1 MSAQIRGSRKA
12 KSDFASSITVTTP
25 AGTVSGDYMVA
36 FISFDNL
43 PSSLSSNGGGWV
55 EGDEVENSFL
65 QASYTLDL
73 SAGPAANYVW
83 SASSG
88 TANFNGVIVTID
100 PDGDTFSSFREVS
113 TIATSITSTA
123 GPIDGFGDPAILLC
137 GFGNDGN
144 RTIVTPPA
152 GMILRQHADNISME
166 LAVYTE
172 INPGSG
178 SAQTRVLV
186 WSETAEQLTAHA
198 LMLDFVAAPSVAMRA
213 HPVFS
218 RGVRVF
224 PPRIRLVTAETG
236 HIRSDDPNL
245 DTGN

>member
-1 MSAQIRGSRKA
+1 MSAQIRGARKA
-12 KSDFASSITVTTP
+12 TSDFASSITVTTP

-43 PSSLSSNGGGWV
+43 PSSLSSDGGGWV
-55 EGDEVENSFL
+55 EGNEIDNNFI
-65 QASYTLDL
+65 QASYTLNL
-73 SAGPAANYVW
+73 SGAPAANYVW

-88 TANFNGVIVTID
+88 TANISGVIVTIN

-113 TIATSITSTA
+113 TTATNVTNTA

-152 GMILRQHADNISME
+152 GMILAQYANNTSME

-178 SAQTRVLV
+178 SAQTRVIV

-198 LMLDFVAAPSVAMRA
+198 LMLNFTAPAAAYA
-213 HPVFS
+213 
-218 RGVRVF
+218 
-224 PPRIRLVTAETG
+224 RLVKSGLGRAA
-236 HIRSDDPNL
+236 
-245 DTGN
+245 